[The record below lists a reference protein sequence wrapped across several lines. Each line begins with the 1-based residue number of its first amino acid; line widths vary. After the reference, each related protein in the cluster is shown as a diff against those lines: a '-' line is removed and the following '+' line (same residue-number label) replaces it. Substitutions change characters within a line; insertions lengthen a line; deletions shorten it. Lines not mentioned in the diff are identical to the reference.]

1 MVEVEEF
8 PIALPESEAIEPM
21 VDIPPELPVL
31 PLRDIVIYPFMIVPL
46 FVSRDRSI
54 RAVEEALKKDR
65 MILLVSQKDVNKEEP
80 EQEDLYTVGTV
91 AIIMRMLKLPDG
103 RIRILIQGLSRC
115 RVDPQCARVDGSCS
129 EPGKE
134 HLTGGAR
141 DHRKPRRCRPARGP
155 RCL

>member
-1 MVEVEEF
+1 MVETEEF
-8 PIALPESEAIEPM
+8 PVALAESDAIEPM
-21 VDIPPELPVL
+21 MQIPAELPVL

-54 RAVEEALKKDR
+54 RAVEEALARDR

-80 EQEDLYTVGTV
+80 FQDDLYEVGTV

-115 RVDPQCARVDGSCS
+115 RVDAVD
-129 EPGKE
+129 
-134 HLTGGAR
+134 
-141 DHRKPRRCRPARGP
+141 
-155 RCL
+155 

>member
-1 MVEVEEF
+1 MVETEEF
-8 PIALPESEAIEPM
+8 PMALAEADAIEPM
-21 VDIPPELPVL
+21 MQIPSELPVL

-54 RAVEEALKKDR
+54 KAVEEALSRDR

-80 EQEDLYTVGTV
+80 FQEDLYEVGTV

-115 RVDPQCARVDGSCS
+115 KVDSVTA
-129 EPGKE
+129 
-134 HLTGGAR
+134 GGEYIEANIT
-141 DHRKPRRCRPARGP
+141 PIA
-155 RCL
+155 